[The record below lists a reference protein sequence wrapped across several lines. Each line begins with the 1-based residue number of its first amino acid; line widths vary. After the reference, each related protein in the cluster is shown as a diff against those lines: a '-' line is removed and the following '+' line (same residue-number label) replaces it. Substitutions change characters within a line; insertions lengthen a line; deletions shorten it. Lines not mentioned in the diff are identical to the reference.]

1 MLSLRRTS
9 LCISLLAAL
18 AAPAAA
24 EARSDYCSA
33 SGDVC
38 YAAAKRGS
46 AVSLD
51 LALAAKYF
59 RTFRVCVT
67 PPRGRSSCERFGVR
81 RSGSIYGRSVSW
93 NSNFPNR
100 GSGTYRVNWHG
111 PDGRLGPSVSFRR

>member
-1 MLSLRRTS
+1 M
-9 LCISLLAAL
+9 
-18 AAPAAA
+18 AAPATA
-24 EARSDYCSA
+24 EARSAYCSE

-38 YAAAKRGS
+38 YGAAKRGS

-51 LALAAKYF
+51 LTLAAKYF

-81 RSGSIYGRSVSW
+81 RSGSVYGREVSW
-93 NSNFPNR
+93 NRHFPNR
-100 GSGTYRVNWHG
+100 GRGTYRVSWHG